1 MEENKKKSTI
11 IAYFDRVIV
20 NTLSGEIYPT
30 NYFDMRVN
38 FNVLK
43 ALKEYSP
50 NRIVVF
56 ANRTV
61 IHSGKKINN
70 REFWSKINFVRA
82 GISNY
87 FRMSHKEVSVYALY
101 SIAHEWK
108 LDLNSNSAYF
118 TEGIENFIPE
128 DTLFIGPDDVTGKDF
143 CEEIGIT
150 FINIKEFFD
159 TYGN

>member
-1 MEENKKKSTI
+1 MEEINKKSTI
-11 IAYFDRVIV
+11 IAYFDKVIV
-20 NTLSGEIYPT
+20 NTLSGELYPT

-43 ALKEYSP
+43 ALREYSP

-56 ANRTV
+56 ANRTI

-70 REFWSKINFVRA
+70 REFWAKINFVKT

-87 FRMSHKEVSVYALY
+87 FRMSHKEIPVYALY
-101 SIAHEWK
+101 SIAHDWK
-108 LDLNSNSAYF
+108 LDLNQDSAYF

-128 DTLFIGPDDVTGKDF
+128 DTLFIGPDETTGRYT
-143 CEEIGIT
+143 IYRT
-150 FINIKEFFD
+150 R
-159 TYGN
+159 